1 MYSIVLYPDSKK
13 QHIPTYMYKITP
25 KNSCFFLIDLTQSLA
40 EMNQNQLNSSI
51 VNLLLK
57 FLIYFLQFY
66 IYVYMYLSFDL
77 ISQKLCN
84 FVCIIRVFNSE
95 YSSRFTQPTKFKY
108 VDGVWIETP
117 VNTEATYNVMVSI
130 FNYSV

>member
-1 MYSIVLYPDSKK
+1 M
-13 QHIPTYMYKITP
+13 YMYKITP

-57 FLIYFLQFY
+57 FLLYFLQFY
-66 IYVYMYLSFDL
+66 INVYMYLSFDL

>member
-1 MYSIVLYPDSKK
+1 MYTIVLYPDSQK
-13 QHIPTYMYKITP
+13 QHIPMYMYKITP
-25 KNSCFFLIDLTQSLA
+25 REWLFLFIDLTQSLA
-40 EMNQNQLNSSI
+40 EMNHNQLNSNV

-57 FLIYFLQFY
+57 FLFCFLQFY
-66 IYVYMYLSFDL
+66 VNVYKYLNFYL

-108 VDGVWIETP
+108 VDGLWIETP